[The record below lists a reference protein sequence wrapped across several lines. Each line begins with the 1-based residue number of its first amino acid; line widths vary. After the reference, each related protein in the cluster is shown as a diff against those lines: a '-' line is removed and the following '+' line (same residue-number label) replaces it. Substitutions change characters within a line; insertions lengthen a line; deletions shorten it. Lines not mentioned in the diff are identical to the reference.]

1 MTDSEKRQYC
11 KVHKEYTDRLRF
23 EQMMRQPSDSISL
36 LPRDEFTGDSTP
48 TLCPESKVLTDRL
61 EVGHSFAL
69 KSTLIMRVAQEA
81 NLRGIDFNTV
91 RSDILSFKCTGTRF
105 GVEAFHSELNGWR
118 VRVCATRD
126 GDDYNGVDGLGS

>member
-1 MTDSEKRQYC
+1 MR
-11 KVHKEYTDRLRF
+11 
-23 EQMMRQPSDSISL
+23 RQPSDSVSL

-48 TLCPESKVLTDRL
+48 TLRPKSKVLADRL

-91 RSDILSFKCTGTRF
+91 RSDILSFKCTGI
-105 GVEAFHSELNGWR
+105 
-118 VRVCATRD
+118 
-126 GDDYNGVDGLGS
+126 